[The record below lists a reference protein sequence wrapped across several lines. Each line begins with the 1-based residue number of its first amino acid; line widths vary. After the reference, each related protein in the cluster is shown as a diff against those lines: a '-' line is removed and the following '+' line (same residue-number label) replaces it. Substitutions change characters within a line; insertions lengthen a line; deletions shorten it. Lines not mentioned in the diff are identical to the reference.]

1 MYLVLVHNIIVVSLN
16 ALRPSGYFSILVI
29 RLCKI
34 ASASE
39 EKLGLE
45 NCIRSTYSTYQLHKL
60 ARDVNMFIPTNLPIN
75 TQLSLII

>member
-1 MYLVLVHNIIVVSLN
+1 MYIVLVHNIIFVSLN

-34 ASASE
+34 ASASQ

-45 NCIRSTYSTYQLHKL
+45 NCIRSTYQLYKL
-60 ARDVNMFIPTNLPIN
+60 ARDANMFIPTNLPIN
-75 TQLSLII
+75 TQLSLI